1 MQASSSKPAATT
13 SAKKQKR
20 RISFRTFLVL
30 GVLTIAL
37 FFLARP
43 GILYTPTSEFDLI
56 FEEIAPSITRADL
69 REATDGI
76 NAALQELLTEL
87 KAHVSDVSGHTSEE
101 TKGDSIL
108 VKRQLFPN
116 PFSGLFGGNKGNGGD
131 QAGGGG
137 AVGGTDSDSGGG
149 SGLFSGLLGGGGG
162 AVGSAAGSDRPIGA
176 LAKPLANA
184 MGAMV
189 ADGAQGKGPLGAI
202 LGGITKALNPAAN
215 ALGAGV
221 GEGAIKGLRLESM
234 MKAQTTANKNQDSG
248 IAGLAKNLGEGA
260 SEAIFSN
267 IDISKLAPSGDTV
280 ALAANSLGSGLGNGT
295 ASGLNLSQSVAAPD
309 PSQTGVPALAGN
321 LGFGL
326 TGGLFGNLDT
336 KALMSGPMSQGL
348 MKTLAAIPAP
358 AGKGL
363 GEGAA
368 AGLKLPGTDPNTAV
382 LATDP
387 NGSNVSVSSASEDF
401 TRSLAAS
408 FLGKVDF
415 QQLAG
420 GQTQN
425 IMKQLAKIP
434 GPAGKGL
441 GEGAAQG
448 LKLAA
453 PPKVK
458 RVDGGNVTTEQISE
472 DFTRNLASSFLGSVD
487 VKSFANSDQTA
498 GLMKTLAQI
507 PGPAGRGLGQGAAI
521 GLKLAKQD
529 SVPAADG
536 SGTFDA
542 GVASESFTRE
552 LASSFLGNSNIQG
565 QVNQQQLLQTVAQ
578 VAPAVGQGLGRGAA
592 AGLKKQGA
600 PSAPPPPAP
609 PSKVISGKRQASPS
623 AGTPDIPG
631 IAGDFSQNLAQSFV
645 GNVDVSQFGGPDQQ
659 KQLLD
664 TISKAAPFA
673 GSGLGQGAAEGLGL
687 TGKPPADAKGVV
699 RRQDPGQG
707 ESSVGIIAQG
717 FTRSLSSSFLSNAN
731 ISSLASKAAAQ
742 GSAMIGP
749 AVQGFASGLGGGAA
763 TGLGLQKDVQEPI
776 DDQNI
781 GSVLKGFS
789 RSLTTSFLA
798 NGTLQNIQKKAADT
812 GGSLP
817 ILPAAQGLAKGFGNG
832 AASAFGFQEADILDS
847 KASDIPTVAQGFSGS
862 LTQSFLANGTAQK
875 LTSMV
880 GNQDP
885 TMLGP
890 IAEGLGKGFGGGAA
904 ESLGFQ
910 SAAAPSNASDAPAV
924 AQGFSRALTTS
935 FLANGTLSKISQ
947 KAMAAGGGLTK
958 SIDISKAAEG
968 LGIGII
974 DGGSTV
980 IFTQTGMG
988 NTSLATNSQAFNDT
1002 IGGAATGFGRGISGE
1017 AVKAVFMAFGNK
1029 SITDKLAGT
1038 LGTGSE
1044 PLVNT
1049 PTPSASPANK
1059 RALDASATKTV
1070 KRQAQLNTTDA
1081 INAFV
1086 QNLNLTTIN
1095 TLVQK
1100 GADALGCTGVGGL
1113 IQVGSGLQQNA
1124 PKNTSPNL
1132 SSSLKNLPLSAPLN
1146 ITSNGFLFQIDLQH
1160 LSLTVNGLPAQQLTA
1175 LIIAHVAAVAAAF
1188 YFLLPAALAL
1198 DAARDLALLLNRPN
1212 RLAFAPATTSALHAV
1227 VPVLGAV
1234 GAGLGAAAAGSAA
1247 HFRTPHQIT
1256 GWITLALGV
1265 AGAVLHFVAGRV
1277 PGNRK
1282 VRRARD
1288 GVAQAVLGLAQ
1299 LELLLGWR
1307 DANAISFCLTQ
1318 GIPVQMAFA
1327 GGAALTGVVFVGLGA
1342 VGLRWVVG
1350 RWVVE
1355 RERGGV
1361 GDGKE
1366 EGGGRDPRSRFST

>member
-116 PFSGLFGGNKGNGGD
+116 PFGGLFGGNKGNGGD

-149 SGLFSGLLGGGGG
+149 SGLFGGLLGGGGG
-162 AVGSAAGSDRPIGA
+162 AVGGAAGSDGPIGA

-368 AGLKLPGTDPNTAV
+368 AGLKLPGADPNTAV

-458 RVDGGNVTTEQISE
+458 RVEGGNVTTEQISE
-472 DFTRNLASSFLGSVD
+472 DFTA
-487 VKSFANSDQTA
+487 TW
-498 GLMKTLAQI
+498 
-507 PGPAGRGLGQGAAI
+507 
-521 GLKLAKQD
+521 
-529 SVPAADG
+529 
-536 SGTFDA
+536 
-542 GVASESFTRE
+542 
-552 LASSFLGNSNIQG
+552 
-565 QVNQQQLLQTVAQ
+565 
-578 VAPAVGQGLGRGAA
+578 
-592 AGLKKQGA
+592 
-600 PSAPPPPAP
+600 PP
-609 PSKVISGKRQASPS
+609 
-623 AGTPDIPG
+623 
-631 IAGDFSQNLAQSFV
+631 
-645 GNVDVSQFGGPDQQ
+645 
-659 KQLLD
+659 
-664 TISKAAPFA
+664 
-673 GSGLGQGAAEGLGL
+673 
-687 TGKPPADAKGVV
+687 
-699 RRQDPGQG
+699 
-707 ESSVGIIAQG
+707 
-717 FTRSLSSSFLSNAN
+717 LSWDLS
-731 ISSLASKAAAQ
+731 
-742 GSAMIGP
+742 M
-749 AVQGFASGLGGGAA
+749 
-763 TGLGLQKDVQEPI
+763 
-776 DDQNI
+776 
-781 GSVLKGFS
+781 
-789 RSLTTSFLA
+789 
-798 NGTLQNIQKKAADT
+798 
-812 GGSLP
+812 
-817 ILPAAQGLAKGFGNG
+817 
-832 AASAFGFQEADILDS
+832 
-847 KASDIPTVAQGFSGS
+847 
-862 LTQSFLANGTAQK
+862 
-875 LTSMV
+875 
-880 GNQDP
+880 
-885 TMLGP
+885 
-890 IAEGLGKGFGGGAA
+890 
-904 ESLGFQ
+904 
-910 SAAAPSNASDAPAV
+910 
-924 AQGFSRALTTS
+924 SRALP
-935 FLANGTLSKISQ
+935 
-947 KAMAAGGGLTK
+947 
-958 SIDISKAAEG
+958 
-968 LGIGII
+968 
-974 DGGSTV
+974 
-980 IFTQTGMG
+980 TQT
-988 NTSLATNSQAFNDT
+988 
-1002 IGGAATGFGRGISGE
+1002 R
-1017 AVKAVFMAFGNK
+1017 
-1029 SITDKLAGT
+1029 
-1038 LGTGSE
+1038 
-1044 PLVNT
+1044 
-1049 PTPSASPANK
+1049 
-1059 RALDASATKTV
+1059 R
-1070 KRQAQLNTTDA
+1070 
-1081 INAFV
+1081 
-1086 QNLNLTTIN
+1086 
-1095 TLVQK
+1095 
-1100 GADALGCTGVGGL
+1100 
-1113 IQVGSGLQQNA
+1113 
-1124 PKNTSPNL
+1124 
-1132 SSSLKNLPLSAPLN
+1132 
-1146 ITSNGFLFQIDLQH
+1146 
-1160 LSLTVNGLPAQQLTA
+1160 
-1175 LIIAHVAAVAAAF
+1175 
-1188 YFLLPAALAL
+1188 
-1198 DAARDLALLLNRPN
+1198 
-1212 RLAFAPATTSALHAV
+1212 
-1227 VPVLGAV
+1227 
-1234 GAGLGAAAAGSAA
+1234 
-1247 HFRTPHQIT
+1247 
-1256 GWITLALGV
+1256 
-1265 AGAVLHFVAGRV
+1265 RV
-1277 PGNRK
+1277 
-1282 VRRARD
+1282 
-1288 GVAQAVLGLAQ
+1288 
-1299 LELLLGWR
+1299 
-1307 DANAISFCLTQ
+1307 S
-1318 GIPVQMAFA
+1318 
-1327 GGAALTGVVFVGLGA
+1327 
-1342 VGLRWVVG
+1342 
-1350 RWVVE
+1350 
-1355 RERGGV
+1355 
-1361 GDGKE
+1361 
-1366 EGGGRDPRSRFST
+1366 